1 VLRRLARDFP
11 DESDAFHSEGIVL
24 NLANNEKTLLLSFV
38 GSTADEGNYYATG
51 LRDFLIDL
59 EPGLVVEK
67 RRERADT
74 QDFGSTL
81 VLVLGTAAASALA
94 RGVAAWLSRNAGA
107 RITLK
112 KATGELVAEGLDSRD
127 AAKIVQ
133 ALSGVL

>member
-1 VLRRLARDFP
+1 M
-11 DESDAFHSEGIVL
+11 